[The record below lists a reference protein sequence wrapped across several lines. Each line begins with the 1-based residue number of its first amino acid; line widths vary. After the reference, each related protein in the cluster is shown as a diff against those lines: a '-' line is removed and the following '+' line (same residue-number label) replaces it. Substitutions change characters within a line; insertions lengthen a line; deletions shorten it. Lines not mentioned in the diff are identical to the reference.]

1 MCVPSTEAAAT
12 ATPNAA
18 TRTSSNA
25 PSIRSERRRSPFR
38 PSSSRASRG
47 IGRAGR
53 GAPDMII
60 TSAGRPLVCLPRGWS
75 ASEQNA
81 QEQGGERADAGEG
94 AEDGQRARPAG
105 ARVQGG
111 RDARDEH
118 HDQLHHQRGLVAAR
132 DLGPD
137 GDDVP
142 DPGDDQD
149 PERGPGDLVEAARRG
164 ARDIGAGPPQDRDQ
178 RRQRDLPA
186 DPDGGR
192 EHVQEQ
198 PDGVPCDAEHVPPLV
213 RADARNGHSTSGRRG
228 RKRRFGD
235 DLVGS
240 GAMTQQPAESGAVDP
255 ARIRR
260 WQELLASERDAAAL
274 YSRLAE
280 AETGERRK
288 IFEELAGVERRHA
301 GHWERKLADAGA
313 RVPPPGRPGLRTTV
327 IAAAAR
333 RLSARAVLPMVERAE
348 RSDAGI
354 YDLDPDAAP
363 GMAEDERGHART
375 LAKLI
380 GGRPD
385 PREQIARRERW
396 HRGDRSGTLR
406 AGVFGVSDGL
416 VSNTSLVM
424 GFAGSGAAR
433 IAIML
438 AGVAGLL
445 AGSFSMAAGEY
456 VSMASQR
463 EMYEREISL
472 EAAEIREK
480 PQEERAELVLLY
492 RAKGLSRAD
501 AEHLADRIM
510 ADPNIAL
517 DTIAREELGL
527 DPSALGSPWLAA
539 ASSFLTFALGAFVVV
554 LPYLAGSGTAALLA
568 AIGLAAAA
576 LLAVGAG
583 IGALNGR
590 PALSSGARQLL
601 VGGIAAAVT
610 FGVGH
615 LIGGAVS

>member
-1 MCVPSTEAAAT
+1 M
-12 ATPNAA
+12 
-18 TRTSSNA
+18 TR
-25 PSIRSERRRSPFR
+25 
-38 PSSSRASRG
+38 
-47 IGRAGR
+47 
-53 GAPDMII
+53 
-60 TSAGRPLVCLPRGWS
+60 
-75 ASEQNA
+75 
-81 QEQGGERADAGEG
+81 
-94 AEDGQRARPAG
+94 
-105 ARVQGG
+105 
-111 RDARDEH
+111 
-118 HDQLHHQRGLVAAR
+118 
-132 DLGPD
+132 
-137 GDDVP
+137 
-142 DPGDDQD
+142 
-149 PERGPGDLVEAARRG
+149 
-164 ARDIGAGPPQDRDQ
+164 
-178 RRQRDLPA
+178 
-186 DPDGGR
+186 
-192 EHVQEQ
+192 
-198 PDGVPCDAEHVPPLV
+198 
-213 RADARNGHSTSGRRG
+213 
-228 RKRRFGD
+228 
-235 DLVGS
+235 
-240 GAMTQQPAESGAVDP
+240 QPAESGAVDP
-255 ARIRR
+255 GRIRR
-260 WQELLASERDAAAL
+260 WQELLASERDAAVL
-274 YSRLAE
+274 YSRLAG

-288 IFEELAGVERRHA
+288 IFEELAGIERLHA

-313 RVPPPGRPGLRTTV
+313 RVPPPGRPSLRTMV

-333 RLSARAVLPMVERAE
+333 RWSAQAVLPMVERAE

-375 LAKLI
+375 LAKLM

-385 PREQIARRERW
+385 PQEQLARREGW

-406 AGVFGVSDGL
+406 AGVFGVL

-510 ADPNIAL
+510 ADPNVAL
-517 DTIAREELGL
+517 DTLAREELGL
-527 DPSALGSPWLAA
+527 DPGALGSPWLAA
-539 ASSFLTFALGAFVVV
+539 VSSFLTFALGAFVVV
-554 LPYLAGSGTAALLA
+554 LPYLAGSGTAALMT
-568 AIGLAAAA
+568 AIALAAAA

-590 PALSSGARQLL
+590 PALRSGARQLV

-615 LIGGAVS
+615 LIGGAVR